1 MEQKTLST
9 ARTKNSKKTLR
20 TQDPFLAREKEKY
33 PNPLPSREFI
43 LELLTKEGVPVA
55 PHFLIDA
62 LSISEEEA
70 PLFLR
75 RLRAMERDGELL
87 FNRKGALCVAEKLDL
102 IRATIIGH
110 PEGYG
115 FAKPDDGSADLSL
128 DAWEM
133 RKVLPKDRVMIRE
146 SGIDRRGRR
155 EGKVVE
161 VVDHGITRV
170 VGRFNNLR
178 GIFTLQPHDRK
189 IKHEFLIPPE
199 EAGNANDGDVVV
211 LEITSYPSRNAQ
223 PIGRVV
229 EILGQVGDPGMEIEI
244 ALRAHDLP
252 FEFSAETEAL
262 AKATPQKVRK
272 KDWQLPGKLERID
285 LRKMALVT
293 IDGETAR
300 DFDDAV
306 FAEPKGKGWR
316 VVVAIADVSHYVTP
330 DDALDTTA
338 RERGTSVY
346 FPRRVIPMLPEE
358 LSNGICSLNPDVE
371 RCCMVCDMEVSRK
384 GDVKKYEFYPAVML
398 SKARFTYTDVWA
410 LLSGEKK
417 PEDHSGGH
425 LLPNLRHLYDVFK
438 AFQATRKTRGA
449 IDFDTQETQILFDDH
464 GKIAN
469 IVPVVRNDAHKLIEE
484 CMLAANVCAA
494 DFIIQN
500 KQPCL
505 FRVHQGPT
513 PEKLLALH
521 QFLNEA
527 GLALTGGNTPTALDY
542 AALVQRL
549 HGRPDA
555 PVLQTVLLR
564 SMQQAVY
571 TPNNQGH
578 FGLAYEAYTH
588 FTSPI
593 RRYPDLMVH
602 RTIKSI
608 LAGKKAKKENW
619 EQLGNQCS
627 STERRADDASREVTN
642 WLKTHYMRDKIG
654 QEFIGT
660 VSAVTGFGLFVL
672 LNDLYVEGLVHIS
685 ELAEDY
691 FRYDKARHRL
701 VGEKNGLIYK
711 LGDSLHVKV
720 MRADLE
726 LARVDFALAAIP
738 TKKPARR
745 SSAAKPKIEVKTSK
759 PAPARPPRQSR
770 RTRK

>member
-9 ARTKNSKKTLR
+9 ARSKNSKKTLR
-20 TQDPFLAREKEKY
+20 SQDPFLVREKEKY
-33 PNPLPSREFI
+33 DHPLPSREFI
-43 LELLTKEGVPVA
+43 LELLTQEGVPLA
-55 PHFLIDA
+55 PDFLIEA
-62 LSISEEEA
+62 LSITEDEA
-70 PLFLR
+70 PLFIR

-87 FNRKGALCVAEKLDL
+87 FNRKGAICVADKLDL
-102 IRATIIGH
+102 IRATVIGH
-110 PEGYG
+110 PEGFG
-115 FAKPDDGSADLSL
+115 FAKPDDGSPDFFL

-146 SGIDRRGRR
+146 SGTDRRGRR

-161 VVDHGITRV
+161 VVDHGLSRV
-170 VGRFNNLR
+170 VGRFNNQR
-178 GIFTLQPHDRK
+178 GILSLQPHDRK

-199 EAGNANDGDVVV
+199 ESNSASDGDVVV
-211 LEITSYPSRNAQ
+211 IEITSYPSRHAQ
-223 PIGRVV
+223 PLGRVV
-229 EILGQVGDPGMEIEI
+229 EILGQAGDPGMEIEI
-244 ALRAHDLP
+244 ALRSHDLP
-252 FEFSAETEAL
+252 FEFSEEAEAL

-272 KDWQLPGKLERID
+272 KDWVIPGKLERVD

-306 FAEPKGKGWR
+306 YAETKGKGWR
-316 VVVAIADVSHYVTP
+316 VVVAIADVSHYVTSN
-330 DDALDTTA
+330 DALDETA

-346 FPRRVIPMLPEE
+346 FPRRVIPMLPEQ
-358 LSNGICSLNPDVE
+358 LSNGICSLNPNVE
-371 RCCMVCDMEVSRK
+371 RCCMVCDMEITRT
-384 GDVKKYEFYPAVML
+384 GEVKKYKFYPAVML

-410 LLSGEKK
+410 LLSGSTA
-417 PEDHSGGH
+417 PEEHANGH
-425 LLPNLRHLYDVFK
+425 LLPELKVLYSVFK

-449 IDFDTQETQILFDDH
+449 IDFDTQETQIIFDDK

-469 IVPVVRNDAHKLIEE
+469 IVPIVRNDAHKLIEE

-500 KQPCL
+500 KQQCL

-542 AALVQRL
+542 ADLVHRL
-549 HGRPDA
+549 KGRPDA

-578 FGLAYEAYTH
+578 FGLAYDAYTH

-602 RTIKSI
+602 RTIKTI
-608 LAGKKAKKENW
+608 LANKKALKENW

-627 STERRADDASREVTN
+627 SNERRADDASREVTN

-654 QEFIGT
+654 QEFTGT
-660 VSAVTGFGLFVL
+660 VSAVTSFGLFVL
-672 LNDLYVEGLVHIS
+672 LDDLYVEGLVHIS

-691 FRYDKARHRL
+691 FHYDKARHRL
-701 VGEKNGLIYK
+701 VGEKNGLIFK
-711 LGDSLHVKV
+711 LGDSLKVKV

-726 LARVDFALAAIP
+726 LARVDFALVAAKP
-738 TKKPARR
+738 KKPARR
-745 SSAAKPKIEVKTSK
+745 S
-759 PAPARPPRQSR
+759 PAPKTVAEKKPGANRPPRKPRRSR
-770 RTRK
+770 K